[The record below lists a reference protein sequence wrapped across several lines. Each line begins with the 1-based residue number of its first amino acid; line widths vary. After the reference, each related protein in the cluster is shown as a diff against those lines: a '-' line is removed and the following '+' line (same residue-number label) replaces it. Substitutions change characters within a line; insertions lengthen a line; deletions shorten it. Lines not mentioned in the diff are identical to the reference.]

1 MLKHKMIIGK
11 KIIDISKEVFI
22 ISEIG
27 INHEGDVNLCAKMI
41 KESVKAGADAI
52 KLQTIDADEN
62 YLKDSISYS
71 LFKKAW
77 LTKEETSNMFD
88 YARSLGLQ
96 PFTTVGDFKTLEWVK
111 RLKPKIYKIS
121 SGLITHI
128 PLIKKISSLKETII
142 ISTGTAN
149 KRDLDIA
156 LGFIKINKKKTIL
169 LHCVS
174 IYPTPYH
181 QANLSKISKLRKTYK
196 LPVGYSDHVLGF
208 NASIAAVNLGC
219 MVIEKHFT
227 LDKNR
232 KSFDHRIS
240 LEPDEFKDMV
250 KNINL
255 HKSLIGNDNTWV
267 SEDENKNKKWM
278 RRILVARTDLEAGH
292 KIVKSDVMYMRPGMG
307 TYGLSPIKDEL
318 VFGKII
324 KKKILKYKPI
334 KVSNL
339 ND

>member
-1 MLKHKMIIGK
+1 MLKNKIKIGN
-11 KIIDISKEVFI
+11 KIINSSKEVFC

-250 KNINL
+250 KNISVDYDRKLKL
-255 HKSLIGNDNTWV
+255 HILTIKFKYNIVRDNSFSV
-267 SEDENKNKKWM
+267 DENLKIKK
-278 RRILVARTDLEAGH
+278 ID
-292 KIVKSDVMYMRPGMG
+292 
-307 TYGLSPIKDEL
+307 
-318 VFGKII
+318 GKTTTRLLI
-324 KKKILKYKPI
+324 KKKERI
-334 KVSNL
+334 KFKDLENA
-339 ND
+339 NFI